1 MRFASRFLAVAM
13 LLVISAS
20 AALAQTRPPWEMND
34 GLEVTPGNPDG
45 LVAFSC
51 SPAINGDICE
61 YDVATI
67 PPGNDPG
74 WGPAPDGDII
84 NFSIPS
90 RVCNAPVTCLAYG
103 DFTYF
108 QTYVDIPANIVV
120 TTFTIAFDGMDDGC
134 RVTIFNSAYPGG
146 LVVPGSYVFL
156 GGSGTTNLKDYV
168 VSGEINRV
176 VVTQVDD
183 CCSEN
188 NLRSAVVVLNGEPVQ
203 IAVTPM
209 EWSSVKSLYR

>member
-1 MRFASRFLAVAM
+1 M
-13 LLVISAS
+13 ISAS
-20 AALAQTRPPWEMND
+20 SLMAQTRSAWEMHN
-34 GLEVTPGNPDG
+34 GLEVTPSNPLG
-45 LVAFSC
+45 LVPFSC
-51 SPAINGDICE
+51 SPAQHGDPCE

-84 NFSIPS
+84 DFSIPS
-90 RVCNAPVTCLAYG
+90 RVCSAPITCLAYG

-108 QTYVDIPANIVV
+108 QTFVDIPADIVV
-120 TTFTIAFDGMDDGC
+120 TTFTIDFSGMDDGS
-134 RVTIFNSAYPGG
+134 RVTIYNSVYPAG
-146 LVVPGSYVFL
+146 LVVPGSYVYL

-188 NLRSAVVVLNGEPVQ
+188 NLRSAIVVLNGGPV
-203 IAVTPM
+203 IVAVSPSS
-209 EWSSVKSLYR
+209 WSRIKTHYR